1 MCECVRRATT
11 STTIIKII
19 ANDSISDNHMRHR
32 TFVQNHNEP
41 FSVNELN
48 WRKKLSSSNYQH
60 HHHRNHDKNHALL
73 VRAHARCHHSIT
85 VATSRHSRRRHP
97 CRRSTNTSTNWINIR
112 RVKAIRA
119 NRRSQ
124 PIYTTQYSDSEHT
137 RTNLDVHFE
146 WNSRIYFSISS
157 KIYSRWV
164 KCEENRSKL
173 NYQ

>member
-1 MCECVRRATT
+1 MMCECVAKITT
-11 STTIIKII
+11 SSTIIKII

-32 TFVQNHNEP
+32 NIVQNHNDP

-60 HHHRNHDKNHALL
+60 HHHPHRSDKNQALL
-73 VRAHARCHHSIT
+73 RAHARCRCQSPCS
-85 VATSRHSRRRHP
+85 VATRRH
-97 CRRSTNTSTNWINIR
+97 CRRCHRRCTNNTSTNWINIR

-124 PIYTTQYSDSEHT
+124 PIHTTPYSDSEHHP

-146 WNSRIYFSISS
+146 WNSRIYFSISP
-157 KIYSRWV
+157 KIYSR
-164 KCEENRSKL
+164 
-173 NYQ
+173 